1 MSLMFRLASRNLF
14 HDRLRFV
21 ATIVGIVFSIVLV
34 TVQMGLY
41 VGFGRMVTTMIDHAP
56 ADLWVMPHSTKC
68 FEDPSLMDDRQRFR
82 ALAVV
87 GVAEA
92 APLVIGFA
100 QWRLPGGGTT
110 PVFIVGS
117 ELRGLGLL
125 PWDLVAG
132 SIDDLSIPGAVAID
146 QSYFERLGTS
156 GIGANAEIRDQKVQ
170 VTAVTKG
177 IRSFTTT
184 PFAFTGIDR
193 ARAYTGVSPDKASY
207 FVVRVNPGSDVESVR
222 QRLQANLS
230 DVEVLTTSEFRNR
243 SRSFWL
249 FGTGAG
255 AALFAGALLGVIVG
269 TVIVA
274 QTLYSSTKDHLDE
287 FATLRAIG
295 SSGTYIYMV
304 IIWQA
309 LLSAIIGFCG
319 AAAIGAIVV
328 RMTAESALP
337 IVVTPAL
344 TAGLLALTVVMCV
357 ASAIAAI
364 AKVMRI
370 DPAMVFTR

>member
-82 ALAVV
+82 ALAVD

-117 ELRGLGLL
+117 ELRGLGLR

-132 SIDDLSIPGAVAID
+132 SVDDLSIPGAVAID

-156 GIGANAEIRDQKVQ
+156 GIGASAEIRDQKVQ

-207 FVVRVNPGSDVESVR
+207 FLVRVTPGSDVESVR
-222 QRLQANLS
+222 QRLQVSLS